1 MSTRVLA
8 KELEGRLHE
17 PARCAALVDGALG
30 SATARTDR
38 ITTAAVLG
46 PG

>member
-8 KELEGRLHE
+8 KELEDRLHE
-17 PARCAALVDGALG
+17 PAPCAALVDGALG
-30 SATARTDR
+30 SATARTDCS
-38 ITTAAVLG
+38 TTAAVSW